1 MENNKQLVYGTIGL
15 LSAAALA
22 YYISRDSQTN
32 GLFDPKIH
40 TDEKMLELMDELK
53 LEFTCMYVR
62 HYNLLKKVQES
73 GELKPQHAND
83 LFA

>member
-32 GLFDPKIH
+32 GLYDPKIH
-40 TDEKMLELMDELK
+40 TDEKMLELMEKYLALK
-53 LEFTCMYVR
+53 FQPLRFWS
-62 HYNLLKKVQES
+62 QS
-73 GELKPQHAND
+73 
-83 LFA
+83 